1 MAVPGRLLPSPPT
14 EGPLLL
20 WLLEALKP
28 MNRTRVKQLL
38 KFGSVLVNGE
48 AITRHDHPVKPGD
61 KISVLKGG
69 PPPEETILERA
80 GINIVHQDEDL
91 IIIDKPPGLLTVATD
106 NEKHLTAFAILSAQ
120 LEAID
125 LGRPY
130 VVHRLDRDTSGLLV
144 FARSPEA
151 QETLQGNWEEVT
163 KTYLAVIEGT
173 PNPAEGLIDTHLA
186 ETRDLRM
193 RITPPSEGTKR
204 AITAYKTLVT
214 YEKYSLLEVELR
226 TGRKHQIRVHLSSRG
241 HPVIGDQVY
250 GSKTN
255 PANRLGL
262 HAWKLG
268 FDHPTTG
275 EWLETQVPLPHVLQR
290 IVGTATIVPKGG
302 KR

>member
-1 MAVPGRLLPSPPT
+1 MAAPGRMLPSPT
-14 EGPLLL
+14 KEGPLLL
-20 WLLEALKP
+20 WLLDVLKP

-38 KFGSVLVNGE
+38 KFGGVSINGQSV
-48 AITRHDHPVKPGD
+48 TRHDHPVKPGD
-61 KISVLKGG
+61 KVIVLRGS

-80 GINIVHQDEDL
+80 GINIVHQDDAL
-91 IIIDKPPGLLTVATD
+91 IIIDKPAGLLTVATD
-106 NEKHLTAFAILSAQ
+106 SEKHVTAFAILSAQ

-125 LGRPY
+125 AGRPY

-151 QETLQGNWEEVT
+151 QETLQDNWEEVT
-163 KTYLAVIEGT
+163 KTYLAITEGT

-193 RITPPSEGTKR
+193 RISPQSEGTKR
-204 AITAYKTLVT
+204 AITAYKVIST
-214 YEKYSLLEVELR
+214 YEKYALLEVELR
-226 TGRKHQIRVHLSSRG
+226 TGRKHQIRVHLASRG

-250 GSKTN
+250 GAKTN

-268 FDHPTTG
+268 FDHPVTG
-275 EWLETQVPLPHVLQR
+275 EWLETEVPLPHVLKR
-290 IVGTATIVPKGG
+290 IV
-302 KR
+302 